1 MTEQDAE
8 RRGDVEITRMALRD
22 GGWVGYSADAIY
34 VDRDD
39 QRVKIHN
46 DAVTGIGRRVLAWDT
61 AVLSL
66 LLVGVGGYV
75 VLTRNPL
82 VGVAFAAV
90 GLFSLYR
97 TYQKRQA
104 LVIHVEDRAK
114 PLAIHPEHPAECH
127 ERLAAEVGLQEPT

>member
-1 MTEQDAE
+1 
-8 RRGDVEITRMALRD
+8 MALRD
-22 GGWVGYSADAIY
+22 GGWIGYSEDA
-34 VDRDD
+34 VFLDRDD
-39 QRVKIHN
+39 QRVKIHD

-66 LLVGVGGYV
+66 LLVGVGGWV

-97 TYQKRQA
+97 TYQDRQT

-114 PLAIHPEHPAECH
+114 PVAVHPQHPAECH
-127 ERLAAEVGLQEPT
+127 ERLAEETGLQAPR

>member
-1 MTEQDAE
+1 MTEQNPE
-8 RRGDVEITRMALRD
+8 RRDVEITRMGLRD
-22 GGWVGYSADAIY
+22 GGWIGYSEDA
-34 VDRDD
+34 VFLDRDD
-39 QRVKIHN
+39 ERVKIHD
-46 DAVTGIGRRVLAWDT
+46 DAITGIGRRVLAWDT

-66 LLVGVGGYV
+66 LLVGVGGWV

-97 TYQKRQA
+97 TYQDRQA

-114 PLAIHPEHPAECH
+114 PLAVHPEHPAECH
-127 ERLAAEVGLQEPT
+127 ERLAEETGLQEPR

>member
-1 MTEQDAE
+1 MTAQDPA
-8 RRGDVEITRMALRD
+8 RRDVEITRMALRD
-22 GGWVGYSADAIY
+22 GGWIGYSEDA
-34 VDRDD
+34 VFLDRDG
-39 QRVKIHN
+39 QRVKLHD

-66 LLVGVGGYV
+66 LLVGVGGWV

-97 TYQKRQA
+97 TYQDRQA
-104 LVIHVEDRAK
+104 LVIHVADRAK
-114 PLAIHPEHPAECH
+114 PFAVHPEHPAECH
-127 ERLAAEVGLQEPT
+127 ERLAEETGLRAPR

>member
-8 RRGDVEITRMALRD
+8 HREVEITRMPLRD
-22 GGWVGYSADAIY
+22 GGWIGYAEDA
-34 VDRDD
+34 VFLDRGDE
-39 QRVKIHN
+39 RVKIRN
-46 DAVTGIGRRVLAWDT
+46 DAVNGIGRRVLSWDT
-61 AVLSL
+61 AVMSV
-66 LLVGVGGYV
+66 LLVGVGGWV

-104 LVIHVEDRAK
+104 LVIHIEDRAK
-114 PLAIHPEHPAECH
+114 PLAVHPEHPAECH
-127 ERLAAEVGLQEPT
+127 ERLAAETGLEEPT

>member
-1 MTEQDAE
+1 MTEQDPE
-8 RRGDVEITRMALRD
+8 RRGVDITRMSLRD
-22 GGWVGYSADAIY
+22 GGWIGYSEDAVF

-39 QRVKIHN
+39 QRVKIHD
-46 DAVTGIGRRVLAWDT
+46 DAVQGIGRRVLSWDT
-61 AVLSL
+61 AVLSI
-66 LLVGVGGYV
+66 LLVGVGGWV

-104 LVIHVEDRAK
+104 LVIYVEARAK
-114 PLAIHPEHPAECH
+114 PFAVHPEHPAECH
-127 ERLAAEVGLQEPT
+127 DRLAEETGLQEPR